1 MQRYHIS
8 VLRIDSIKDA
18 WASSHKG
25 VKPYSDKIL
34 LQDAAYVLD
43 FWTACCCL
51 TVAEYDHFRF
61 QNTDLGIHQNH
72 HVPMK
77 HQPVQNAWKNKTFWL
92 RTLLGR
98 RDLPRLGEAAS
109 NCCFSAGGDV
119 SRWDSSGSEETH
131 LLLRFVLLVSLLKTR
146 RKAHRNKVG
155 NICAGV

>member
-51 TVAEYDHFRF
+51 PVAEYDHFRF

-131 LLLRFVLLVSLLKTR
+131 LLLRFVLVLSKPIVFLW
-146 RKAHRNKVG
+146 
-155 NICAGV
+155 